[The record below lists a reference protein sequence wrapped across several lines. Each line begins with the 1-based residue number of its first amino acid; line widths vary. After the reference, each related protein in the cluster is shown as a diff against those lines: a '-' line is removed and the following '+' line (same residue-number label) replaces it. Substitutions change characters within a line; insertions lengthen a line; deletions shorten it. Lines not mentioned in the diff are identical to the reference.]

1 MAGGRYEPVPE
12 ATTVVDGADGPREVR
27 YLRRRPLPDPRD
39 VRPLAVHVVA
49 LADRLD
55 LVAARHLGD
64 ALASWR
70 VADAN
75 AALDPFDLTASE
87 AEGDRLIVP
96 FPGGPP

>member
-1 MAGGRYEPVPE
+1 VAGGRYEHVPE
-12 ATTVVDGADGPREVR
+12 ATTVVEGADGQREVR

-39 VRPLAVHVVA
+39 LRPLAVHVVA

-55 LVAARHLGD
+55 LVASRYLGD
-64 ALASWR
+64 PLASWR

-75 AALDPFDLTASE
+75 AALDPLDLTARE